1 MRINLREKVFIPLC
15 LALICLGAVMYFM
28 TSIYLKRISTE
39 FAAQI
44 GRSKALEISAAM
56 DAAGKNALG
65 MASVFTKLQPVQR
78 AYQIA
83 LSGEIDD
90 ENDPMVQQAREMLR
104 NELMHHLLGYETVI
118 GESVRIHFHLPNG
131 RSLVRLWQKGNV
143 QRDGQWV
150 DGSDDLSATR
160 SSVMEANLKRRV
172 VQGLELGSDG
182 FHLVSVLPLT
192 STRGE
197 HMGSVEVEM
206 DFGSILKG
214 ASASNGQHLMLY
226 LNGEHAGAVPMLH
239 NASKHPKIGD
249 HFVQVSG
256 ANDRGVNS
264 MVTPALLAKAKDNLS
279 VLVDGSHT
287 LTAFPLND
295 FGGRQVG
302 VMVYAL
308 DASREQ
314 QLIRNIAWVLIG
326 LLAAIMAAFAIIGQT
341 TVWLT
346 ILKPMKQ
353 LLEFSKKVS
362 GGDFQASITLK
373 TGDEMEAL
381 AKAMNQMVVELR
393 KKIAESDLKTRET
406 AHAMEQAKNSTLEAE
421 EARDEAEL
429 ARKEG
434 MLQAAGKIEEV
445 VDNIAAAAEQ
455 LVQQIRKARDGSEQQ
470 KARTGEAAAS
480 MEEMNATVL
489 EVAKNASQAALGSDQ
504 AKTRAQSGARIV
516 HDAVKSIAAV
526 QRNALELKKKISALG
541 EKAEGIGKI
550 MNVIDDIADQ
560 TNLLALNAAIEA
572 ARAGDAGRGF
582 AVVADEVRKL
592 AEKTMKAT
600 KEVSDYI
607 GAIQDEVRQNAS
619 SVGETVESVK
629 DATKLAANSGKEL
642 QEIVSLAESTSD
654 QVRSIATAAEEQ
666 SAATEEITKS
676 VDMIDR
682 ISTDTSRAMQSSA
695 KSIEELSSQM
705 RNLHLLVEELKEAD

>member
-1 MRINLREKVFIPLC
+1 MMKGLMSPPLLVWLGISCTAAFESGFRRKAVRTRTVGMSHPAAILLPGAVSPRDNRTVQGAFVMRINLREKVFIPLC

-131 RSLVRLWQKGNV
+131 RSLVRLWQKGNI

-239 NASKHPKIGD
+239 DASKHPKIGD

-256 ANDRGVNS
+256 AKDPGKPPWSPPRCLPRPRTTS
-264 MVTPALLAKAKDNLS
+264 ACSWTAPTP
-279 VLVDGSHT
+279 
-287 LTAFPLND
+287 
-295 FGGRQVG
+295 
-302 VMVYAL
+302 
-308 DASREQ
+308 
-314 QLIRNIAWVLIG
+314 
-326 LLAAIMAAFAIIGQT
+326 
-341 TVWLT
+341 
-346 ILKPMKQ
+346 
-353 LLEFSKKVS
+353 
-362 GGDFQASITLK
+362 
-373 TGDEMEAL
+373 
-381 AKAMNQMVVELR
+381 
-393 KKIAESDLKTRET
+393 
-406 AHAMEQAKNSTLEAE
+406 
-421 EARDEAEL
+421 
-429 ARKEG
+429 
-434 MLQAAGKIEEV
+434 
-445 VDNIAAAAEQ
+445 
-455 LVQQIRKARDGSEQQ
+455 
-470 KARTGEAAAS
+470 
-480 MEEMNATVL
+480 
-489 EVAKNASQAALGSDQ
+489 
-504 AKTRAQSGARIV
+504 
-516 HDAVKSIAAV
+516 
-526 QRNALELKKKISALG
+526 
-541 EKAEGIGKI
+541 
-550 MNVIDDIADQ
+550 
-560 TNLLALNAAIEA
+560 
-572 ARAGDAGRGF
+572 
-582 AVVADEVRKL
+582 
-592 AEKTMKAT
+592 
-600 KEVSDYI
+600 
-607 GAIQDEVRQNAS
+607 
-619 SVGETVESVK
+619 
-629 DATKLAANSGKEL
+629 
-642 QEIVSLAESTSD
+642 
-654 QVRSIATAAEEQ
+654 
-666 SAATEEITKS
+666 
-676 VDMIDR
+676 
-682 ISTDTSRAMQSSA
+682 
-695 KSIEELSSQM
+695 
-705 RNLHLLVEELKEAD
+705 